1 MQKPSG
7 HPQQTTL
14 VFPKKYKVQ
23 ELGGRA
29 AGTCRRDVQKASHPM
44 SRAFCQGSSHVLDG
58 CFNHHFVDPA
68 GNLQV
73 TTLPVSNPAGIQGF
87 EMSRSTWTG
96 PRGYVSVYG
105 LGRQLSSQV
114 PTLPTEYAAS
124 LEVRS
129 TFEDSPGCEPLD
141 RTTSV

>member
-1 MQKPSG
+1 MFKR
-7 HPQQTTL
+7 
-14 VFPKKYKVQ
+14 
-23 ELGGRA
+23 RA
-29 AGTCRRDVQKASHPM
+29 IP
-44 SRAFCQGSSHVLDG
+44 CQGLFARGPVTFWMHDVSTTQ
-58 CFNHHFVDPA
+58 HFVDPA

-73 TTLPVSNPAGIQGF
+73 TNTLEVSNPAGIQGF